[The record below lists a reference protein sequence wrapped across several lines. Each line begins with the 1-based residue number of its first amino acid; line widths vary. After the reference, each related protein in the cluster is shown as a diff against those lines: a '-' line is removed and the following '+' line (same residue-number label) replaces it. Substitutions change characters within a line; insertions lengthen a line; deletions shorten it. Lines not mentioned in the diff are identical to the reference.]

1 MPPKTLLNAMNDM
14 LKLHAVNLQ
23 TPLQKKKK
31 KEEDTKQK
39 KGKIIKHIMGIVK
52 QAYLEP

>member
-1 MPPKTLLNAMNDM
+1 M

-31 KEEDTKQK
+31 KNTKQK

-52 QAYLEP
+52 EAYLEP